1 MFLMVAGLFVVMFF
15 PTLYLQ
21 DVLGYSPIKTGL
33 AYLPW
38 PAMMIVASIVAQQL
52 LRRFD
57 PRPTLVAG
65 LLLTSGGLFSFHSL
79 PVGGSYASDIL
90 PGFLLTAAGAGLAWA
105 PLFLLATNG
114 VAAEE
119 GGLASGLINSSQQL
133 GSAIGLA
140 VASTV
145 AATYT
150 AHLLHGLDSAATAS
164 QQAAALGQGFHR
176 GFLVAGAVAAAAAI
190 VGAFATPKPKS
201 RPSQADLALIEAEAA
216 AAIGDEL

>member
-1 MFLMVAGLFVVMFF
+1 MVGGLFTVIFF

-38 PAMMIVASIVAQQL
+38 PVTMILASGVAQQL

-65 LLLTSGGLFSFHSL
+65 LLLTAAGLFSFHSL

-90 PGFLLTAAGAGLAWA
+90 PGLLLTAAGAGLAW
-105 PLFLLATNG
+105 PTLFLLATND

-119 GGLASGLINSSQQL
+119 AGLASGLINSSQQL

-140 VASTV
+140 VAATV
-145 AATYT
+145 AAAYT
-150 AHLLHGLDSAATAS
+150 AHLLHGLHAAATAT
-164 QQAAALGQGFHR
+164 QHAAALGQGFHR
-176 GFLVAGAVAAAAAI
+176 GFLVAGAVAAAAAV
-190 VGAFATPKPKS
+190 VGAIATPKPKS
-201 RPSQADLALIEAEAA
+201 RPGKADLALTEAEAA
-216 AAIGDEL
+216 AASGDGP